1 MFPKIRGNGGI
12 SYWDSGKE
20 AGIQG
25 LRFPKIRGKVRV
37 PIIGMKKVVHI
48 GFPLFMETTALQYGN
63 DHVCLKPLR

>member
-12 SYWDSGKE
+12 LYWDSGKE

-37 PIIGMKKVVHI
+37 PIIGMTNVGSVLASLSLWKR
-48 GFPLFMETTALQYGN
+48 P
-63 DHVCLKPLR
+63 CLSQAS